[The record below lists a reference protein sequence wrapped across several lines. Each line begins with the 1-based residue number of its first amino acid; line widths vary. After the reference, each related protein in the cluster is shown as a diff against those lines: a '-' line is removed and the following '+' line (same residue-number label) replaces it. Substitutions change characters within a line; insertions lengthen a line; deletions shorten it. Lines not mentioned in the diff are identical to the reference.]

1 MYPHPQEQTILTPER
16 LGWLCRNEN
25 AETTLS
31 LLYHLNHWAKASELL
46 LYADRQTLYR
56 VKAILIE
63 GLTRAGILQPDS
75 YSDASFGWH
84 ESLMPDLAASIGAD
98 LFVDRLELALCWHQQ
113 QREST
118 LQQPCPWCK
127 SPGLAPGME
136 RLEHVKARHPT
147 ITLVKANEAAW
158 ILAKNSRTVKANIPT
173 NQRDPGNAR
182 FWSLDSLTETARAA
196 SQRWHEPVELD
207 KHDKLAVSLYSRI
220 TGRRATSCDDAK
232 AMDTARAEAYIR
244 AELETLIEQA
254 SSRKTPLPVPDL
266 QRLMFTPSDLV
277 EVAYTRFQLDWDDL
291 GESDLWKLDPQG
303 KSLVGFRY
311 HSNTAHY
318 HFHLPYRTAETFVAG
333 ENLETLQTSPK
344 QREEGDRYGRAITE
358 AESLEIPIG
367 RLLEALGVAVGQLFP
382 RGLVD
387 KRQYVAEKE
396 AQRAWRLALID
407 DPWDNE
413 DDDEAP

>member
-25 AETTLS
+25 AETTLN

-46 LYADRQTLYR
+46 LYGDRQTLYR

-75 YSDASFGWH
+75 YRDASHMWRDT
-84 ESLMPDLAASIGAD
+84 LMVDIAANIGTEIFID
-98 LFVDRLELALCWHQQ
+98 NLEFALCWHQQ

-118 LQQPCPWCK
+118 LQQPCPWCHRHD
-127 SPGLAPGME
+127 LAPGNE
-136 RLEHVKARHPT
+136 RLEHAQHHHPS
-147 ITLVKANEAAW
+147 IKVVSAKEAAW
-158 ILAKNSRTVKANIPT
+158 ILAVDKQQVKGHIPA
-173 NQRDPGNAR
+173 NQRDAR
-182 FWSLDSLTETARAA
+182 NKAR
-196 SQRWHEPVELD
+196 QW
-207 KHDKLAVSLYSRI
+207 
-220 TGRRATSCDDAK
+220 T
-232 AMDTARAEAYIR
+232 
-244 AELETLIEQA
+244 LETLIEPAHETTQRWNEPAQLSTYESTALDLYHTMMGRKAASCEDAKATLANQVEAYIKTRVSNLVEQA
-254 SSRKTPLPVPDL
+254 WNNKEPLSIPEL

-277 EVAYTRFQLDWDDL
+277 EIAYTRFQLDWDDL

-318 HFHLPYRTAETFVAG
+318 HFHLPYRTAETFVAS

-344 QREEGDRYGRAITE
+344 QREEGEYYGRAITE

-387 KRQYVAEKE
+387 KRQYIAERE
-396 AQRAWRLALID
+396 EERAWRHSY
-407 DPWDNE
+407 
-413 DDDEAP
+413 DDDLSDEEDETH